1 MWHACAHFPPR
12 DGGSGVRAH
21 MRERGKRR
29 RAVQRMPDLCLRL
42 LLVLDKGIALD
53 EARAA
58 IEGKI
63 QLLDFAMVR
72 KLVIQICLHSASQT
86 SLSSLRGS
94 TRCTAEDTRSSG
106 TQLMGAH

>member
-1 MWHACAHFPPR
+1 
-12 DGGSGVRAH
+12 
-21 MRERGKRR
+21 
-29 RAVQRMPDLCLRL
+29 MPDLRLRL

-53 EARAA
+53 KARAA

-86 SLSSLRGS
+86 SLSALRGS
-94 TRCTAEDTRSSG
+94 AKTRSSG